1 VNDDVEW
8 LRPDEVRAWL
18 AVAGLLEALPA
29 VLNSQLK
36 NDAGVNHFE
45 YMLLAG
51 LSESPGRSSP
61 TSEIAAFAAGSLSR
75 VSHALTRMES
85 RGWVERGPRGGP
97 GGQTAVTLTDEGM
110 EIVRRA
116 APGHVAQVRELVV
129 DRLGREDAL
138 ELGRLAGRVL
148 EGANP
153 AVHRMLM
160 DRYPEQDVRP
170 DDRD

>member
-1 VNDDVEW
+1 
-8 LRPDEVRAWL
+8 
-18 AVAGLLEALPA
+18 
-29 VLNSQLK
+29 
-36 NDAGVNHFE
+36 
-45 YMLLAG
+45 
-51 LSESPGRSSP
+51 
-61 TSEIAAFAAGSLSR
+61 
-75 VSHALTRMES
+75 
-85 RGWVERGPRGGP
+85 
-97 GGQTAVTLTDEGM
+97 VTLTDEGM

-138 ELGRLAGRVL
+138 ELGRLAGRAL